1 MGKTR
6 KGFDDALTFVSLFG
20 FLVIALNAFT
30 SFNLS
35 PWTTTAFMVIAGAGL
50 MFEGKITTI
59 RNWAKDGVQ
68 GPEVAYLFTIIFGM
82 FMIIVG
88 ILVMPGIALVGPTIK
103 TIVGI
108 ASVFSIAF
116 ISFQKWVIN

>member
-20 FLVIALNAFT
+20 FLVIAINAFT

-50 MFEGKITTI
+50 MFEGNIMSI
-59 RNWAKDGVQ
+59 RNWAKDGIQ
-68 GPEVAYLFTIIFGM
+68 KPEVAYLFTIIFGL
-82 FMIIVG
+82 FMIVVG
-88 ILVMPGIALVGPTIK
+88 ILVMPGIEMVGSKIETV
-103 TIVGI
+103 VGI

-116 ISFQKWVIN
+116 IALQKWVIN